1 VIALAVGALGGFFGM
16 LALLTRTPIG
26 PLFQDA
32 HPSMA
37 GFRYFKMGLAV
48 AAATAITAALI
59 FITLPWKRPLKAS
72 GKFGRVVTSALLS
85 LLTFVILTGQG
96 HAPAFVLAI
105 TIWIALVTYF
115 TYVRHGILDSK
126 PQ

>member
-1 VIALAVGALGGFFGM
+1 VIALAVGAAAGFFGI

-32 HPSMA
+32 HQSME
-37 GFRYFKMGLAV
+37 GFGYFMMGLAG
-48 AAATAITAALI
+48 AASTAITAALI

-72 GKFGRVVTSALLS
+72 GKIGRFVIAALSS
-85 LLTFVILTGQG
+85 LLAFVILIGQG
-96 HAPAFVLAI
+96 HALAFVLAI
-105 TIWIALVTYF
+105 TIWIALVAYF

-126 PQ
+126 RQ

>member
-1 VIALAVGALGGFFGM
+1 VIAFAIGAVAGFFGT

-26 PLFQDA
+26 PLFKDA
-32 HPSMA
+32 HPSVA
-37 GFRYFKMGLAV
+37 GFGYFMMGLAE
-48 AAATAITAALI
+48 AAATAVTAALL
-59 FITLPWKRPLKAS
+59 FITLPWKRPLKDS
-72 GKFGRVVTSALLS
+72 GTIGRFVIAGLLS

-105 TIWIALVTYF
+105 TIWIALVAYF